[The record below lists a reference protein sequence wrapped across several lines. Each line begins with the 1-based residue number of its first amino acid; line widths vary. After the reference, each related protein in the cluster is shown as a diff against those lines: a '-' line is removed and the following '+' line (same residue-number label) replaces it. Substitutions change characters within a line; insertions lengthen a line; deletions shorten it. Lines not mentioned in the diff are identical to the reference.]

1 MPRTSGSTRL
11 RESSNYFRN
20 MSVTTIQRPQYLVQ
34 SVNMAKVLLSDVSES
49 SSSDSES
56 GGADLDTSFKVNE
69 EYAKRFEHNKKR
81 EELAK
86 LEEKH
91 GAQSRK
97 RKRDV
102 RDDAGSESDSSSSE
116 DEDDE
121 GELATA
127 ALDDEIFATLNAIK
141 SKDPR
146 VYDEN
151 VTFYT
156 ETDEGGQ
163 SAKGRKEKPVFLR
176 DYHRQNLLNGNGVVK
191 EEEPLSYNQEQ
202 ERLKKSIV
210 NEMHAAAQDGSD
222 EDESDQEGGLLIRKS
237 KPQRGEVKQVE
248 LDVENADRDPETFLS
263 NFMAARAW
271 VPTERAE
278 LHPFESDD
286 EEEEKRAEIFEE
298 AYNMR
303 FEAPEKSNEALRSYA
318 RDTAAKFS
326 VRRDEQNPRKKKR
339 DAEKASKE
347 AAKQELREEKARLKK
362 LRMEE
367 VEDKVKRIKRAAGLK
382 STDLQPED
390 WQRFIDDEW
399 DDSKWENEMQRRFGD
414 HYYAEQDAE
423 LSGSEGD
430 DEAASKKQHK
440 KPKKPK
446 FEDDIDIKDIIPDFV
461 DEDEE
466 AANFSL
472 TEDDDADEEGAGVEK
487 KKKSKSKKQE
497 RIDKQKDS
505 RRERR
510 IIEALVDDQ
519 LQMDLD
525 QSLPASSRQKGA
537 GFRYRE
543 TSPQAFGLTARDIL
557 LAEDKALNE
566 YAGLKKL
573 ASWRD
578 DDKKQKD
585 RKRLGKKA
593 RLRKW
598 RMDTFGNEEGPI
610 QEIVEQNGTHEDVP
624 SDEEMGGVDIRE
636 GTKKKK
642 GRRRKKAKT
651 NGEAVA
657 T

>member
-1 MPRTSGSTRL
+1 
-11 RESSNYFRN
+11 
-20 MSVTTIQRPQYLVQ
+20 
-34 SVNMAKVLLSDVSES
+34 MAKELLSDASDS

-81 EELAK
+81 EELQK
-86 LEEKH
+86 LEEKL
-91 GAQSRK
+91 GKQSRK
-97 RKRDV
+97 RKRDDG
-102 RDDAGSESDSSSSE
+102 RDIASETESSSSE

-121 GELATA
+121 GELVTA
-127 ALDDEIFATLNAIK
+127 ALDTEIMATLNAIK

-146 VYDEN
+146 VYDTN

-156 ETDEGGQ
+156 EGDEIG
-163 SAKGRKEKPVFLR
+163 SLAKDKKEKPVYLR
-176 DYHRQNLLNGNGVVK
+176 DYHRQNLLNGNTDEK
-191 EEEPLSYNQEQ
+191 EDELLSYNQQ
-202 ERLKKSIV
+202 QDQLKKSIV
-210 NEMHAAAQDGSD
+210 NEMHAAADGQSDNEESD
-222 EDESDQEGGLLIRKS
+222 EEGGLLIRKTKLKS
-237 KPQRGEVKQVE
+237 ADAPVPA
-248 LDVENADRDPETFLS
+248 LDVESADRDPETFLS

-271 VPTERAE
+271 VPSDRAE
-278 LHPFESDD
+278 MHPFESDD
-286 EEEEKRAEIFEE
+286 EEEEKRAEVFEE

-303 FEAPEKSNEALRSYA
+303 FEDPEKSNEALRSYA
-318 RDTAAKFS
+318 RETAARYS
-326 VRRDEQNPRKKKR
+326 VRREEQNPRKKKR
-339 DAEKASKE
+339 DAER
-347 AAKQELREEKARLKK
+347 AAKELARQELKEEKARLKK

-367 VEDKVKRIKRAAGLK
+367 VEDKVKRIKQAAGLK
-382 STDLQPED
+382 STDLRPED
-390 WQRFIDDEW
+390 WSKFIDDEW
-399 DDSKWENEMQRRFGD
+399 DDSKWEDEMQKRFGD
-414 HYYAEQDAE
+414 HYYADQDVE

-430 DEAASKKQHK
+430 DEDATTKRK

-446 FEDDIDIKDIIPDFV
+446 FDDDIDIKDIIPDFV

-472 TEDDDADEEGAGVEK
+472 TEDDEEEGESVTR

-497 RIDKQKDS
+497 RIDKQKDA

-525 QSLPASSRQKGA
+525 HALPASSRQKGA
-537 GFRYRE
+537 GFRYRD

-557 LAEDKALNE
+557 LADDSALNQ

-578 DDKKQKD
+578 DEKKQKD

-598 RMDTFGNEEGPI
+598 RLDTFGNEEGPA
-610 QEIVEQNGTHEDVP
+610 QDEAEPSNNVGDHVAGTD
-624 SDEEMGGVDIRE
+624 DEMGGVDIRE

-642 GRRRKKAKT
+642 GRRRKKTKT
-651 NGEAVA
+651 VDAAVEV
-657 T
+657 